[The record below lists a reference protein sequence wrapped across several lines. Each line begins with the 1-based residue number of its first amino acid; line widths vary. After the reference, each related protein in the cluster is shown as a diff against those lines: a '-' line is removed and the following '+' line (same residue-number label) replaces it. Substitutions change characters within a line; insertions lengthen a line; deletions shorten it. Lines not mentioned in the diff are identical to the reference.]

1 MRYHTLFFS
10 KIMKDVAK
18 FSSAAFVIGALRVN
32 VKTFEISEQ
41 SILKFI
47 QAVHTVSIVLCI
59 GCCGPVIGSSTAT
72 Y

>member
-41 SILKFI
+41 SILKF
-47 QAVHTVSIVLCI
+47 TVSIVLCI

>member
-1 MRYHTLFFS
+1 
-10 KIMKDVAK
+10 MKDVAK

-59 GCCGPVIGSSTAT
+59 GCWVVDCNILNLLFI
-72 Y
+72 